1 MSYVGVASLWPLK
14 KQDWDSRRMFS
25 GMLPE
30 WLRDKAIGSQI
41 PFYMIFIRKKFF
53 CLMK

>member
-14 KQDWDSRRMFS
+14 KQDWDGRGTFS

-30 WLRDKAIGSQI
+30 WLRDQAIGSQI
-41 PFYMIFIRKKFF
+41 PFCMIFIRKKFF